1 MSSPFS
7 HEQLHS
13 GLTPRFQT
21 HHELSPEGFSTDT
34 TQGLLDLKGVA
45 ACDLARHWPLKP
57 HGREVHKN
65 DLFLRSRR
73 VKRLDMFISH
83 SWSAAPYLK
92 YGCFSLRY
100 NSVQAFTLAGLCGW
114 AMTLYELPVP
124 VIFVGMWLALF
135 SGYLLGGFLCW
146 DRTMVFFDQFCIHQD
161 DEAKKL
167 EGIKH
172 IGDYLQRSQKLVI
185 FWSADY
191 NERLWCIFELACFLR
206 TDSSRNVEI
215 WPLLIIENR
224 VRIMSFQQLYWALRT
239 ALDGDVFL
247 PGWLIDLVF
256 SLCTGYFC
264 LYIDGKP
271 RMKLQQDLLRFDAR
285 ALKCYLEG
293 DRVMIMQHI
302 ERLYGDFENFRS
314 QATKL
319 FAHLFN
325 QWGANEYSLRITL
338 VNAFP
343 MICATMLTGRIVTGI
358 TVTAM
363 RIILHILFY
372 CVYGSAAMLGCCSSF
387 ARRMCRI
394 ICLCLSVVHSV
405 TLTAVWNF
413 EGGLVTRPGPWVCL
427 TSVAVQ
433 VVVILCLKKVL
444 LALTQR
450 PHKYVDRMCE
460 WLCPPE

>member
-1 MSSPFS
+1 
-7 HEQLHS
+7 
-13 GLTPRFQT
+13 
-21 HHELSPEGFSTDT
+21 
-34 TQGLLDLKGVA
+34 
-45 ACDLARHWPLKP
+45 
-57 HGREVHKN
+57 
-65 DLFLRSRR
+65 
-73 VKRLDMFISH
+73 
-83 SWSAAPYLK
+83 
-92 YGCFSLRY
+92 
-100 NSVQAFTLAGLCGW
+100 
-114 AMTLYELPVP
+114 
-124 VIFVGMWLALF
+124 
-135 SGYLLGGFLCW
+135 
-146 DRTMVFFDQFCIHQD
+146 
-161 DEAKKL
+161 
-167 EGIKH
+167 
-172 IGDYLQRSQKLVI
+172 
-185 FWSADY
+185 
-191 NERLWCIFELACFLR
+191 
-206 TDSSRNVEI
+206 
-215 WPLLIIENR
+215 
-224 VRIMSFQQLYWALRT
+224 MSFQQLYWALRT
-239 ALDGDVFL
+239 ALDGDVFP

-271 RMKLQQDLLRFDAR
+271 RLKLQQDLLRFDAR

-387 ARRMCRI
+387 ARRMCRFV
-394 ICLCLSVVHSV
+394 CLCLSVVHSV

-427 TSVAVQ
+427 TSVAVE

-450 PHKYVDRMCE
+450 PHKYVDRMCS
-460 WLCPPE
+460 WLCSPE

>member
-1 MSSPFS
+1 MSSS
-7 HEQLHS
+7 GHEQLHS

-21 HHELSPEGFSTDT
+21 HHELSPEGFSTAT
-34 TQGLLDLKGVA
+34 TQGLLELKGVA

-57 HGREVHKN
+57 HGRELHKN

-135 SGYLLGGFLCW
+135 SG
-146 DRTMVFFDQFCIHQD
+146 
-161 DEAKKL
+161 
-167 EGIKH
+167 
-172 IGDYLQRSQKLVI
+172 
-185 FWSADY
+185 
-191 NERLWCIFELACFLR
+191 

-271 RMKLQQDLLRFDAR
+271 RLKLQQDLLRFDAR

-302 ERLYGDFENFRS
+302 EGLYGDFENFRS
-314 QATKL
+314 QAKKL
-319 FAHLFN
+319 SAHLFN

-387 ARRMCRI
+387 ARRMCRF